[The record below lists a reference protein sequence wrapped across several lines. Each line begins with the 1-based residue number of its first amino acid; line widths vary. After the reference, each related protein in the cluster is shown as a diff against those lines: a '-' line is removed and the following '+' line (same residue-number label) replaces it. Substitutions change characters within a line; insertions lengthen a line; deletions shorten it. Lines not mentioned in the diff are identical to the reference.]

1 MKRIA
6 AIALFVAASF
16 ITAGGA
22 LAQDQQV
29 KATVPFNFTVNS
41 SSMPAGNYTIGSA
54 STSGNILT
62 IADWEKHV
70 HVLAMGQ
77 RDSGTTVKSGHL
89 VFHKYG
95 DQYFLSEICY
105 AGSSATVQFPSS
117 KAERRAR
124 AQTQEARLSADN
136 DVMVALY

>member
-22 LAQDQQV
+22 LAQDRQV

-54 STSGNILT
+54 STNGNILT

-70 HVLAMGQ
+70 HILAMGQ
-77 RDSGTTVKSGHL
+77 PDSGTTVKSGHL

-105 AGSSATVQFPSS
+105 AGSSTTVQFPVS
-117 KAERRAR
+117 KAERRAK
-124 AQTQEARLSADN
+124 AETQEAGLRVDN

>member
-22 LAQDQQV
+22 LAQDQKV

-41 SSMPAGNYTIGSA
+41 SSLPAGNYTIGSD
-54 STSGNILT
+54 STSRNILT
-62 IADWEKHV
+62 IADWDKHV
-70 HVLAMGQ
+70 HILAMGQ
-77 RDSGTTVKSGHL
+77 TDSGTSVKSGHL

-105 AGSSATVQFPSS
+105 AGSATTVQFPPS
-117 KAERRAR
+117 KAERRAK
-124 AQTQEARLSADN
+124 AETQEAGLRIEN